1 MHHVP
6 AACRSERL
14 LAAVVVESDCAC
26 RGVKPRICGGRLSNA
41 RRKPELS
48 GILHTGDAVYRSGA
62 LPYPG
67 RGDADIMI
75 KIENLTKSYRTP
87 QGRHYVFKNLNLE
100 LPSGKSVALIGRNGA
115 GKSTLLRMIGGI
127 DRPDSGR
134 IVTDK
139 TISWPVG
146 LSGGFQGSLTGREN
160 VKFVA
165 RLYAKKEELKEK
177 IEFVEDFA
185 ELGKYFDM
193 PIKTY
198 SSGMK
203 SRLGFG
209 LSMAFKFDY
218 YLVDEVTAVGD
229 ARFKQKCAKLFN
241 SKRDSSSFLMV
252 SHNLTSLLEFCDVA
266 IYLDKDRKIT
276 LYNDVN
282 ECVKK
287 YKEDDNLN

>member
-1 MHHVP
+1 
-6 AACRSERL
+6 
-14 LAAVVVESDCAC
+14 
-26 RGVKPRICGGRLSNA
+26 
-41 RRKPELS
+41 
-48 GILHTGDAVYRSGA
+48 
-62 LPYPG
+62 
-67 RGDADIMI
+67 MI

-87 QGRHYVFKNLNLE
+87 KGRHYVFKDLNVE

-115 GKSTLLRMIGGI
+115 GKSTLLRVIGGI
-127 DRPDSGR
+127 DRADSGH
-134 IVTDK
+134 IHTDK

-146 LSGGFQGSLTGREN
+146 LAGGFQGSLTGREN

-165 RLYAKKEELKEK
+165 RLYARPEELKEK
-177 IEFVEDFA
+177 VAFVEEFA

-229 ARFKQKCAKLFN
+229 ARFKQKCAEIFKARHEKFQHI
-241 SKRDSSSFLMV
+241 FV
-252 SHNLTSLLEFCDVA
+252 
-266 IYLDKDRKIT
+266 
-276 LYNDVN
+276 
-282 ECVKK
+282 
-287 YKEDDNLN
+287 

>member
-1 MHHVP
+1 
-6 AACRSERL
+6 
-14 LAAVVVESDCAC
+14 
-26 RGVKPRICGGRLSNA
+26 
-41 RRKPELS
+41 
-48 GILHTGDAVYRSGA
+48 
-62 LPYPG
+62 
-67 RGDADIMI
+67 MI

-229 ARFKQKCAKLFN
+229 ARFKQKCADLFN
-241 SKRDSSSFLMV
+241 SRHKEASFLMV
-252 SHNLTSLLEFCDVA
+252 SHSLNSLKEYCDVA
-266 IYLDKDRKIT
+266 LLIDRKSNT
-276 LYNDVN
+276 QLH
-282 ECVKK
+282 
-287 YKEDDNLN
+287 DNLEEAISIYIADEKL

>member
-1 MHHVP
+1 
-6 AACRSERL
+6 
-14 LAAVVVESDCAC
+14 
-26 RGVKPRICGGRLSNA
+26 
-41 RRKPELS
+41 
-48 GILHTGDAVYRSGA
+48 
-62 LPYPG
+62 
-67 RGDADIMI
+67 MI

-87 QGRHYVFKNLNLE
+87 AGRHYVFKDLNIE
-100 LPSGKSVALIGRNGA
+100 LPSGKSVALVGRNGA

-127 DRPDSGR
+127 DRPDSGN
-134 IVTDK
+134 IITDK

-165 RLYAKKEELKEK
+165 RLYAKKDELKDK
-177 IEFVEDFA
+177 VAFVEEFA

-229 ARFKQKCAKLFN
+229 ARFKQKCADLF
-241 SKRDSSSFLMV
+241 KERHAEASFLMV
-252 SHNLTSLLEFCDVA
+252 SHSLNSLKEFCDVA
-266 IYLDKDRKIT
+266 LLINSDKDIKIFSKI
-276 LYNDVN
+276 D
-282 ECVKK
+282 EAISH
-287 YKEDDNLN
+287 YKQIEKLP

>member
-1 MHHVP
+1 
-6 AACRSERL
+6 
-14 LAAVVVESDCAC
+14 
-26 RGVKPRICGGRLSNA
+26 
-41 RRKPELS
+41 
-48 GILHTGDAVYRSGA
+48 
-62 LPYPG
+62 
-67 RGDADIMI
+67 MI
-75 KIENLTKSYRTP
+75 RIENLSKSYPTS
-87 QGRHYVFKNLNLE
+87 QGRHYVFKDLNIE
-100 LPSGKSVALIGRNGA
+100 LPSGKSVAIIGRNGA

-134 IVTDK
+134 IVTDN

-146 LSGGFQGSLTGREN
+146 LAGGFQGSLTGREN

-165 RLYAKKEELKEK
+165 RLYAAKGELKEK
-177 IEFVEDFA
+177 VAFVEEFA

-229 ARFKQKCAKLFN
+229 ARFKQKCADMFN
-241 SKRDSSSFLMV
+241 ARHKESSFLMV
-252 SHNLTSLLEFCDVA
+252 SHSLNSLKEYCEAALLVGRNNSVMYSECINTA
-266 IYLDKDRKIT
+266 IE
-276 LYNDVN
+276 LYH
-282 ECVKK
+282 
-287 YKEDDNLN
+287 DDESSHTEK

>member
-1 MHHVP
+1 
-6 AACRSERL
+6 
-14 LAAVVVESDCAC
+14 
-26 RGVKPRICGGRLSNA
+26 
-41 RRKPELS
+41 
-48 GILHTGDAVYRSGA
+48 
-62 LPYPG
+62 
-67 RGDADIMI
+67 MI
-75 KIENLTKSYRTP
+75 KIENLTKSYLTP
-87 QGRHYVFKNLNLE
+87 TGRHYVFKDLNLE
-100 LPSGKSVALIGRNGA
+100 IPSGKSVALIGRNGA

-127 DRPDSGR
+127 DRPDSGN

-146 LSGGFQGSLTGREN
+146 LSGGFQGSLSGREN

-165 RLYAKKEELKEK
+165 RLYANKDELKEK
-177 IEFVEDFA
+177 IAFVEEFA

-229 ARFKQKCAKLFN
+229 EKFKKKCADLFKN
-241 SKRDSSSFLMV
+241 RHAESNFLMV
-252 SHNLTSLLEFCDVA
+252 SHSMNSLRKFCDVA
-266 IYLDKDRKIT
+266 IFSGRNNITTFYENIDEAITKYKLEEIT
-276 LYNDVN
+276 LR
-282 ECVKK
+282 
-287 YKEDDNLN
+287 